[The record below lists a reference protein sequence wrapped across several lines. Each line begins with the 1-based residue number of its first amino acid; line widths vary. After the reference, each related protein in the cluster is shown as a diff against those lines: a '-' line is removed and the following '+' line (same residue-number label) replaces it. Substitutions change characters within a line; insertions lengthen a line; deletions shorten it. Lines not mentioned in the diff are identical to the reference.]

1 MIGSKNFF
9 SFMRKHGLSPNII
22 NKKLKV
28 LRKDNRVFIGQHGER
43 NGQKTRSKFDEN
55 IKRKPSLVKM
65 CRLIS
70 FTENMFKW
78 SRYS

>member
-43 NGQKTRSKFDEN
+43 NGQNLTRTSKEN
-55 IKRKPSLVKM
+55 RRWQK
-65 CRLIS
+65 CAA
-70 FTENMFKW
+70 
-78 SRYS
+78 